1 MRETIILKACFNMA
15 LNITTNTAALRAG
28 EILSK
33 NQRLLEKSFGRL
45 SSGKKINS
53 PVDDPGSLAVGMKL
67 QASINRLAGAHNNV
81 QNALSFLEVQDGLL
95 HTAGEV
101 VARMNELKGLA
112 SQDPMK
118 GSQDIASYNNEFKD
132 LQLQLL
138 NISRMTF
145 NGVSMFANF
154 TPEGSE
160 ALFYGQRQNPELD
173 NTVSIFISTLGN
185 SGAKVSIHKSLL
197 LSALTLKM
205 TAGRVDG
212 AALPGSDNTNGYWS
226 VVSARQLT
234 GSDGTT
240 TISDY
245 NNLAISPTN
254 NDAWVTLASESLN
267 GAITLDMISSGV
279 LESAL
284 ENIAYLRAQ
293 NGGGQSRLSFNLLS
307 LSQQK
312 TNMSAALGR
321 IVDADI
327 AEESSNIAKY
337 NMLTQFSASI
347 LAQANSSTNIALML
361 IQ

>member
-1 MRETIILKACFNMA
+1 MP
-15 LNITTNTAALRAG
+15 LNITTNTAALRAS
-28 EILSK
+28 ESLSK
-33 NQRLLEKSFGRL
+33 NQNLLQKSLGRL
-45 SSGKKINS
+45 SSGRKVNS

-67 QASINRLAGAHNNV
+67 SASINRLAGAHNNV

-95 HTAGEV
+95 HTAGQV

-118 GSQDIASYNNEFKD
+118 GSQDVASYNNEFKD
-132 LQLQLL
+132 LQMQLFNL
-138 NISRMTF
+138 AQMTF
-145 NGVSMFANF
+145 NGVSLFANY
-154 TPEGSE
+154 TPEGPE
-160 ALFYGQRQNPELD
+160 ALFHGQDQDANFD
-173 NTVSIFISTLGN
+173 NTISIFTSTLGAG
-185 SGAKVSIHKSLL
+185 GAKVSIHKSLL

-205 TAGRVDG
+205 TAGRVDS
-212 AALPGSDNTNGYWS
+212 AALPGSDKTNGYWS
-226 VVSARQLT
+226 VVSARQLI

-240 TISDY
+240 TIADY
-245 NNLAISPTN
+245 SNLAISPTN
-254 NDAWVTLASESLN
+254 DDAWVTLASESLN

-321 IVDADI
+321 IVDTDI

-337 NMLTQFSASI
+337 TMLTQMSATI

>member
-1 MRETIILKACFNMA
+1 MT

-28 EILSK
+28 ESLSK
-33 NQRLLEKSFGRL
+33 NQRLLQKSIERL
-45 SSGKKINS
+45 SSGKRINS

-67 QASINRLAGAHNNV
+67 QASINRLSGARNNV

-95 HTAGEV
+95 HTAGQV
-101 VARMNELKGLA
+101 VARMSELKGLA

-118 GSQDIASYNNEFKD
+118 GAQDIASYNNEFKD
-132 LQLQLL
+132 LQLQLYNL
-138 NISRMTF
+138 SQMNF
-145 NGVSMFANF
+145 NGVSLFANY

-160 ALFYGQRQNPELD
+160 VLFYGPDQDANFD
-173 NTVSIFISTLGN
+173 NTISIFTSTLGAG
-185 SGAKVSIHKSLL
+185 GAKVSIHKSLL

-205 TAGRVDG
+205 TAGRVHST
-212 AALPGSDNTNGYWS
+212 ALPGNDNTNGYWS

-240 TISDY
+240 TVTEY
-245 NNLAISPTN
+245 NNLAISPSN
-254 NDAWVTLASESLN
+254 DDAWVTLASESLN

-321 IVDADI
+321 IVDTDI